1 MDEFDTGRGNERA
14 FLTPSRT
21 DPDDG
26 LEISPSRGEYA
37 GDCAILTSDNPRSED
52 PAAIIADMLTGVDR
66 SDPTVDVVVELDR
79 RGAIGRA
86 VSEARPGDVILVAG
100 RGHETVQVIGA
111 DELPFDDRVVA
122 VEAIHALTNNGSD
135 GFGE

>member
-1 MDEFDTGRGNERA
+1 
-14 FLTPSRT
+14 
-21 DPDDG
+21 
-26 LEISPSRGEYA
+26 
-37 GDCAILTSDNPRSED
+37 
-52 PAAIIADMLTGVDR
+52 MLTGVDR